1 MTDRKDKDA
10 ADQMRRRLLS
20 PLLTT
25 QEFVPLSS
33 SVRVEVGGRTRCGG
47 RQRQNEDH
55 FLVVRVGREQEVM
68 MSSLAE
74 GDLPNRFEEYGYGL
88 LVADG
93 AGTSGAGGLASR
105 IAVSTLAHLLLHFGK
120 WNLRIDDQIAGEV
133 LERAEMF
140 YQSVAAAVEHRS
152 RASPVL
158 AGMCTTLTAAFSAG
172 SDLFLAHVG
181 HSRGYL
187 FRDGKLTQLTR
198 DHTVEQR
205 LAESGQT
212 MPMPVVAQDLRHI
225 LTDAIGGPGGPPLVD
240 LERFSMSDGD
250 CILLCTDGLTNVVD
264 DETIANTLSQPRQM
278 SEQCQALIDQAVQ
291 NGGEDDTTV
300 VLAQYR
306 IPPPARP

>member
-1 MTDRKDKDA
+1 MTDRKSGDTA
-10 ADQMRRRLLS
+10 AEMRRRLLS
-20 PLLTT
+20 PLLST
-25 QEFVPLSS
+25 QEFAPLSS
-33 SVRVEVGGRTRCGG
+33 TVRLEVGAATRCGG
-47 RQRQNEDH
+47 RQRQNEDQY
-55 FLVVRVGREQEVM
+55 LVVKVGRQQETLL
-68 MSSLAE
+68 SSLAE
-74 GDLPNRFEEYGYGL
+74 GDLPNRFEEHGYGM

-120 WNLRIDDQIAGEV
+120 WSLRIDDQIAGEV

-140 YQSVAAAVEHRS
+140 YQSVATAVEHKS
-152 RASPVL
+152 RTSPVL

-181 HSRGYL
+181 HSRAYL
-187 FRDGKLTQLTR
+187 LRDGRLTQLTR

-205 LAESGQT
+205 VAESGQT

-240 LERFSMSDGD
+240 LERFTLSDGD

-264 DETIANTLSQPRQM
+264 DETIANLLSQPRRT

-306 IPPPARP
+306 IPPPTRP

>member
-1 MTDRKDKDA
+1 MTEGNHRDA
-10 ADQMRRRLLS
+10 AAEMRRKLLS
-20 PLLTT
+20 PLLSV
-25 QEFVPLSS
+25 QEFTPLSS
-33 SVRVEVGGRTRCGG
+33 AVRVEVGAKTWCGG

-55 FLVVRVGREQEVM
+55 FLVIRVGREQDVM

-74 GDLPNRFEEYGYGL
+74 GDLPNRFEEHGYGM

-93 AGTSGAGGLASR
+93 AGTSGAGSLASR
-105 IAVSTLAHLLLHFGK
+105 IAVSTLAHLFLHFGK
-120 WNLRIDDQIAGEV
+120 WNLRIDDQIAAEV

-152 RASPVL
+152 RASPVF
-158 AGMCTTLTAAFSAG
+158 AGMSTTLTAAFTAG

-181 HSRGYL
+181 HSRAYL
-187 FRDGKLTQLTR
+187 LRDGRLTQLTR

-205 LAESGQT
+205 LAEAGQS

-240 LERFSMSDGD
+240 LERFSLVDGD
-250 CILLCTDGLTNVVD
+250 CIMLCTDGLTNVVD
-264 DETIANTLSQPRQM
+264 DETIANILSQPRRM
-278 SEQCQALIDQAVQ
+278 NEQCQALIDQAIQ
-291 NGGEDDTTV
+291 NGGDDDATV

-306 IPPPARP
+306 VPDPARP